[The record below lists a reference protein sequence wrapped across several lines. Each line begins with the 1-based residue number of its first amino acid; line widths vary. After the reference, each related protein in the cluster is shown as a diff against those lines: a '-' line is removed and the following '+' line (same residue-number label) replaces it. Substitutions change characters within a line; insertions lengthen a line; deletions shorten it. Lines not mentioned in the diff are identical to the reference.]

1 MVNDL
6 KVFFTYSPPMDK
18 YKNIYRLFLS
28 LFYKYSM
35 MTVCYKYVYKNI
47 SLITYLNIFAKTLV
61 LLVILYYFCKVKTQL
76 FLIN

>member
-1 MVNDL
+1 MIC
-6 KVFFTYSPPMDK
+6 K
-18 YKNIYRLFLS
+18 YFLRIHLLWISIKIFIGFFLS

-35 MTVCYKYVYKNI
+35 VIVCYKYVYKNTF
-47 SLITYLNIFAKTLV
+47 LITYLNIFAKALV